1 MWALGHNY
9 FIKSRRKQRKK
20 RVAVQANNLCFIVS
34 PLHSYKQT
42 SVQVMFDHNDHGHAV
57 CLVCKCNSDDTE
69 RRNSRHFSLGSI
81 LTKDGWFLSASLLFP
96 HTDVSIYWRLSWR
109 LVAGRL
115 LVIQYTCLKEHT
127 AAGGLHMDGLYV
139 RAGEAGRSL
148 NIRRLDL
155 DTEISYKNVL
165 DSHFPQCTDSQEQ
178 RGGIKK

>member
-1 MWALGHNY
+1 
-9 FIKSRRKQRKK
+9 
-20 RVAVQANNLCFIVS
+20 
-34 PLHSYKQT
+34 
-42 SVQVMFDHNDHGHAV
+42 MFDHNDRGHAV

-178 RGGIKK
+178 RGGIKKSKDKMNENESPSVVVGFTPTLMHNTLRLFITYFSVKVESS